1 MKIVRFRLKPEAET
15 FYGVLDG
22 PSIKRLSA
30 EPYDGLH
37 FTGDE
42 YAADSVIFDA
52 PCEPS
57 KIVAV
62 GKNYRAHADEMG
74 EGFPPEPLLFLKPS
88 TSVIACGEAVIY
100 PEISHRLDYEGEL
113 AVVIGIDGV
122 AGYAAVD
129 AVAPHDHLR
138 QVVAVG
144 QAAGIGDLVG
154 RVAVAVGVLEAARPD
169 LIEHHVLIP
178 AVTSHIV
185 LPLSVFSLL

>member
-1 MKIVRFRLKPEAET
+1 MKIVRFRLNPEAET

-22 PSIKRLSA
+22 LSIKRLSA

-88 TSVIACGEAVIY
+88 TSVIACGEAVIT
-100 PEISHRLDYEGEL
+100 PKS
-113 AVVIGIDGV
+113 AIGSITK
-122 AGYAAVD
+122 A
-129 AVAPHDHLR
+129 
-138 QVVAVG
+138 
-144 QAAGIGDLVG
+144 
-154 RVAVAVGVLEAARPD
+154 
-169 LIEHHVLIP
+169 
-178 AVTSHIV
+178 S
-185 LPLSVFSLL
+185 LPLSSANGHITFKKAAQPSTFSVIPALTTSLHATFKNPIPNGRAARALILSARQGRISKRSSAPKLRR

>member
-1 MKIVRFRLKPEAET
+1 MKIVRFRLKPETET

-22 PSIKRLSA
+22 LSIKRLSA

-113 AVVIGIDGV
+113 AVVIGKRAHNV
-122 AGYAAVD
+122 QKAAQPSTFSVIP
-129 AVAPHDHLR
+129 ALTTSLHATFKSP
-138 QVVAVG
+138 
-144 QAAGIGDLVG
+144 IPNG
-154 RVAVAVGVLEAARPD
+154 RAARA
-169 LIEHHVLIP
+169 LI
-178 AVTSHIV
+178 
-185 LPLSVFSLL
+185 LSARQGRISKRISTPKPRR

>member
-22 PSIKRLSA
+22 LSIKRLSA

-113 AVVIGIDGV
+113 AVVIGKR
-122 AGYAAVD
+122 AG
-129 AVAPHDHLR
+129 
-138 QVVAVG
+138 
-144 QAAGIGDLVG
+144 
-154 RVAVAVGVLEAARPD
+154 
-169 LIEHHVLIP
+169 
-178 AVTSHIV
+178 T
-185 LPLSVFSLL
+185 

>member
-22 PSIKRLSA
+22 LSIKRLSA

-100 PEISHRLDYEGEL
+100 PEISHRLDYEGKTRG
-113 AVVIGIDGV
+113 VINGHITFKKATQPSTFSV
-122 AGYAAVD
+122 IPALTTSLHATFKS
-129 AVAPHDHLR
+129 P
-138 QVVAVG
+138 
-144 QAAGIGDLVG
+144 IPNG
-154 RVAVAVGVLEAARPD
+154 RAARA
-169 LIEHHVLIP
+169 LI
-178 AVTSHIV
+178 
-185 LPLSVFSLL
+185 LSARQGRISKRSSAPKLRR

>member
-22 PSIKRLSA
+22 LSIKRLSA
-30 EPYDGLH
+30 EPYAGLH

-100 PEISHRLDYEGEL
+100 PEISHRLDYE
-113 AVVIGIDGV
+113 A
-122 AGYAAVD
+122 
-129 AVAPHDHLR
+129 
-138 QVVAVG
+138 
-144 QAAGIGDLVG
+144 
-154 RVAVAVGVLEAARPD
+154 
-169 LIEHHVLIP
+169 
-178 AVTSHIV
+178 S
-185 LPLSVFSLL
+185 LPLSSANGHITFKKAAQPSTFSVIPALTTSLHATFKSPIPSGRAARALILSARQGRISKRSSAPKPRR

>member
-1 MKIVRFRLKPEAET
+1 MKIVRFRLKPETET

-22 PSIKRLSA
+22 LSIKRLSA

-100 PEISHRLDYEGEL
+100 PEISHRLDYEGEHGHITFKK
-113 AVVIGIDGV
+113 AAQPSTFSVIPALTTSLHATFKSPI
-122 AGYAAVD
+122 
-129 AVAPHDHLR
+129 PN
-138 QVVAVG
+138 
-144 QAAGIGDLVG
+144 G
-154 RVAVAVGVLEAARPD
+154 RAARA
-169 LIEHHVLIP
+169 LI
-178 AVTSHIV
+178 
-185 LPLSVFSLL
+185 LSARRGRISKRSSAPKPRR

>member
-22 PSIKRLSA
+22 LSIKRLSA

-42 YAADSVIFDA
+42 YTADSVIFDA

-74 EGFPPEPLLFLKPS
+74 DRK
-88 TSVIACGEAVIY
+88 SVV
-100 PEISHRLDYEGEL
+100 
-113 AVVIGIDGV
+113 
-122 AGYAAVD
+122 
-129 AVAPHDHLR
+129 
-138 QVVAVG
+138 
-144 QAAGIGDLVG
+144 
-154 RVAVAVGVLEAARPD
+154 
-169 LIEHHVLIP
+169 
-178 AVTSHIV
+178 
-185 LPLSVFSLL
+185 

>member
-1 MKIVRFRLKPEAET
+1 MKIVRFRLKPETET

-22 PSIKRLSA
+22 LSIKRLSA

-88 TSVIACGEAVIY
+88 TSVIACGEA
-100 PEISHRLDYEGEL
+100 GC
-113 AVVIGIDGV
+113 
-122 AGYAAVD
+122 
-129 AVAPHDHLR
+129 HLPR
-138 QVVAVG
+138 NQ
-144 QAAGIGDLVG
+144 
-154 RVAVAVGVLEAARPD
+154 P
-169 LIEHHVLIP
+169 
-178 AVTSHIV
+178 
-185 LPLSVFSLL
+185 